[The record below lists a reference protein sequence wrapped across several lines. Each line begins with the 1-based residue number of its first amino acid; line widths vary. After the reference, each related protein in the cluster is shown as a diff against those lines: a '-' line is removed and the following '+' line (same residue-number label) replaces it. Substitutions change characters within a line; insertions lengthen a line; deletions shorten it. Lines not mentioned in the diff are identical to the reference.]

1 MNPLKIRRALGAMA
15 LLVPLATA
23 TGCTPAPKL
32 VSHVTGA
39 RDQMKFLVVQGRNQ
53 EVVKCQVNPDGS
65 LAQCRKLAVIL
76 QDE

>member
-1 MNPLKIRRALGAMA
+1 MNPLNIRRALGALA
-15 LLVPLATA
+15 LVVPLAA
-23 TGCTPAPKL
+23 IGCAPAPKL

-39 RDQMKFLVVQGRNQ
+39 RDQMKFLVVQGGHQ

-65 LAQCRKLAVIL
+65 LAQCRKLAVVL